1 MVSIQNR
8 LLSCAWPVFGS
19 TCGIGVPVTGEA
31 WLTVVGVLI
40 AGEAWLT
47 GGLVAVAVIGA
58 GCETGVGVLV
68 AVTVAGVVGVG
79 VPTIGDACET
89 GGITITG
96 GGAPPPVGGGG
107 GVVVRVLVTVWLQA
121 VALPQSWLTV

>member
-1 MVSIQNR
+1 M
-8 LLSCAWPVFGS
+8 PVA
-19 TCGIGVPVTGEA
+19 GEA
-31 WLTVVGVLI
+31 WLTVVGVLT

-47 GGLVAVAVIGA
+47 AGVVAVAVIGD

-68 AVTVAGVVGVG
+68 AVAVAVAVGVG
-79 VPTIGDACET
+79 VPTIGDAWET

-107 GVVVRVLVTVWLQA
+107 GVVVRVLVTAWLQA